1 VPSRSSYT
9 THADSISQRL
19 RRCGRREL
27 AKGIWKKITE
37 MKMRLIHGLIKDA
50 RLRRPGAGL
59 CKRSVTRP
67 AAPRWLIEDGCDK
80 GVQHEGSLSSAT
92 C

>member
-37 MKMRLIHGLIKDA
+37 MKMRLIKDA
-50 RLRRPGAGL
+50 LL
-59 CKRSVTRP
+59 
-67 AAPRWLIEDGCDK
+67 
-80 GVQHEGSLSSAT
+80 
-92 C
+92 